1 MNFPIVGLSGG
12 LGNQLF
18 QLARGLALSDQV
30 VLDIETGGK
39 EGRNP
44 VDLLELNLPDQIHIG
59 KFSRLKLLRRI
70 YNGLLGSSTSGHGFA
85 PLISFSYRYFFKL
98 IYLVVNNR
106 IINVLS
112 SKGLGFHE
120 TNVPHTP
127 YLVGYFQSYRWAE
140 STKVLK
146 LLHEL
151 SPKQKSDELQNAIDE
166 IKASSAIAL
175 HVRLGDYLQE
185 KDFGNLSENYYL
197 NALNQIDSDWTNRD
211 IWVFSDD
218 INLSKIKLFNLAD
231 RGKSVKWIESI
242 NNSTVETW
250 FLMRHASDFVIANS
264 TFSWWAA
271 FLRFNQKGI
280 VCAPEP
286 WFKGIDSPAEIIPMS
301 WLREKSFTKNDLQEF

>member
-39 EGRNP
+39 EGHNP

-59 KFSRLKLLRRI
+59 KFSRLKLLQRI

-85 PLISFSYRYFFKL
+85 PLILFSYRYFFKL

-151 SPKQKSDELQNAIDE
+151 SPKRKSDELQNAIEE

-218 INLSKIKLFNLAD
+218 INLAKIKLFNLAD
-231 RGKSVKWIESI
+231 RGKSVTWIESI